1 MIGQTI
7 SHYRV
12 LEKIGSGG
20 MGVVYEAEDTRLGRH
35 VALKFLPE
43 EFSRNENALARFMRE
58 ARTTSSLNHPHICTI
73 YDIGEHEGRQFI
85 AMELLQ
91 GKTLKEV
98 IGGRPLTMDKALDLG
113 NQIADALDAAHANS
127 IVHRDIKPAN
137 IFVTERGQAKM
148 LDFGLAKLAADRMTG
163 EAIIDTQQP
172 TAVVDEIHLTSP
184 GSTVGTVAYMSPEQ
198 IRGEELD
205 VRTDLFSFGAVMYEM
220 VTGRPPFTGAT
231 TGVIFDA
238 ILNRPPVPPSRLN
251 PELTPELEQV
261 ISRSLEKDPGLRSQS
276 ARDIRADLQR
286 LKRDS
291 ESSRIA
297 SVSGESA
304 VRSGSRARS
313 ALVIV
318 AAVVVLVAVTLGGA
332 WGIARLR
339 GGDTAATAATASAR
353 PSIAIFPFENLT
365 GDAKLDWYG
374 KDAAEWLAVDLAHVP
389 NVDVISYQRLL
400 DAYREL
406 HPDAEPGPGFEPTAA
421 GEVAQQAGAR
431 YLLRGSTIRLGE
443 DVFLKVELVEVATG
457 RVFAAERLSDVT
469 ETNPREQLEQLA
481 ELLRADLQQM

>member
-43 EFSRNENALARFMRE
+43 EFSRNEQALARFMRE

-73 YDIGEHEGRQFI
+73 YDIGGHEGRQFI

-91 GKTLKEV
+91 GRTLKEV
-98 IGGRPLTMDKALDLG
+98 IGGRPLTMDKTLDLG
-113 NQIADALDAAHANS
+113 DQIADALDAAHANG

-148 LDFGLAKLAADRMTG
+148 LDFGLAKLAADRMIG
-163 EAIIDTQQP
+163 EALVDTQQP

-205 VRTDLFSFGAVMYEM
+205 VRSDLFSFGAVLYEM

-238 ILNRPPVPPSRLN
+238 ILNRPPVPASRLN
-251 PELTPELEQV
+251 PELTPELEHV

-286 LKRDS
+286 LRRDS

-297 SVSGESA
+297 AVSGA
-304 VRSGSRARS
+304 TAARRGSRARS
-313 ALVIV
+313 ALVIL

-339 GGDTAATAATASAR
+339 GGDKAEVAAASAR
-353 PSIAIFPFENLT
+353 PSIAIVPFENLT
-365 GDAKLDWYG
+365 DDAKLDWYG

-406 HPDAEPGPGFEPTAA
+406 HPDAEPGAAFEPAA
-421 GEVAQQAGAR
+421 ASEVAQQAGAR

-443 DVFLKVELVEVATG
+443 DVFLKVELVEVASG
-457 RVFAAERLSDVT
+457 RVFAAQRLSDVA
-469 ETNPREQLEQLA
+469 EKNPREQLEELA
-481 ELLRADLQQM
+481 QLLRADLQQM